1 MTAPRLPVT
10 RRRFIAAASA
20 ATAVSGA
27 LGSTAPAATGGN
39 TAQGGA
45 RAGRSDLDAD
55 VLVLGAGLSGLH
67 AALLLEEAGAK
78 VRVLEA
84 RQRTGGRVYTLFHL
98 PGYPEVGG
106 NSFGAAYGRSL
117 DRARHFKL
125 PLLDYTPRRMAHP
138 QMELVLDGTPIAR
151 EAWSRHP
158 RNPFQGAWRE
168 RMPWEVSGGVIAQGN
183 PLAAPED
190 WLDPKHA
197 ALDQSIFAWARERGL
212 GESAI
217 DLALSTNPYFGSSAH
232 DVSALMSLFND
243 SFTRQQIAI
252 SNASLSIKG
261 GNGKLTAA
269 MTAALREPP
278 QLGRQVVAIDLETDS
293 ATAICADGTRHRAR
307 QIVCSLPFSVLRH
320 IRVTPALTGP
330 KSLAVHTLPYMLNT
344 LFFMVPKRRYWEDDG
359 RPPTMWTDARCGTVF
374 AQRFADD
381 PDEVTAIVA
390 NPRGIAADYLDRLP
404 PAEAA
409 RIVVAEIERMR
420 PAARGALE
428 VAAMHSWANDPFSRG
443 DWAVYGPGQV
453 NAFGRSIGDAEGRLH
468 FCGEHTSRANRGME
482 GALESGERVALE
494 VIGTL

>member
-20 ATAVSGA
+20 VTVAAGGFGATA
-27 LGSTAPAATGGN
+27 
-39 TAQGGA
+39 A
-45 RAGRSDLDAD
+45 RADLDAD
-55 VLVLGAGLSGLH
+55 VIVLGAGLSGLH
-67 AALLLEEAGAK
+67 AALLLEEAGAR

-84 RQRTGGRVYTLFHL
+84 RQRTGGRVHTLFHL

-117 DRARHFKL
+117 DRARHFGL
-125 PLLDYTPRRMAHP
+125 PLLDYTPRRIAHP
-138 QMELVLDGTPIAR
+138 QLELVLDGVAIPR
-151 EAWSRHP
+151 DAWPRHP
-158 RNPFQGAWRE
+158 RNPFQGTWRE
-168 RMPWEVSGGVIAQGN
+168 RMPWEVGGGLITQGN
-183 PLAAPED
+183 PLQAPEE
-190 WLDPKHA
+190 WLDPRHA
-197 ALDQSIFAWARERGL
+197 ALDQSIFAWARARGL
-212 GESAI
+212 EEQAI

-232 DVSALMSLFND
+232 DVSALMCMFND
-243 SFTRQQIAI
+243 SFTRQQFAI
-252 SNASLSIKG
+252 SNASYSILG

-278 QLGRQVVAIDLETDS
+278 QLGRQVIAIDAGNDR
-293 ATAICADGTRHRAR
+293 ATVTCADGTRHRAR
-307 QIVCSLPFSVLRH
+307 RIVCSLPFSVLRH
-320 IRVTPALTGP
+320 VRVTPALGGP

-359 RPPTMWTDARCGTVF
+359 RPPAMWTDARCGTVT

-409 RIVVAEIERMR
+409 RVVVAEIERMR

-428 VAAMHSWANDPFSRG
+428 VTAMHSWANDPFARG
-443 DWAVYGPGQV
+443 DWAIYGPGQV
-453 NAFGRSIGDAEGRLH
+453 NAFARSVRLAEGPLH

-494 VIGTL
+494 VIERL